1 MILDTLILI
10 ILLEDV
16 KFKIIKKLILLLLFI
31 PLVSF
36 GQMDYYVSAKGGLN
50 VREAPEAKAKKVSTL
65 SYGTFVS
72 IESRTALKL
81 TINDTNEETGI
92 KKQIEG
98 EWVKIISEK
107 GISGYVFD
115 GYLIQFK
122 PHPWTVF
129 TTVSEASLN
138 IKEINLKSNEI
149 DISFDISTNYYKK
162 LNIGETIQFVP
173 LDKDLP
179 NLKFRVLDVKE
190 SDNQDLDYKLY
201 IVKAKII
208 KNIIDKYLSLN
219 KDWIRGLV
227 VHPPVK
233 GAKFL
238 GDPNV
243 LKDINEPMLDF
254 DNDGNPDFRIWDKCL
269 IFKEGEGLVEGNS
282 YEDNCD
288 KDYGGTEILINNK
301 WIKLV
306 EFVPM

>member
-1 MILDTLILI
+1 M
-10 ILLEDV
+10 
-16 KFKIIKKLILLLLFI
+16 KKLLLVLLI
-31 PLVSF
+31 VPIISF
-36 GQMDYYVSAKGGLN
+36 GQMDYYVFAKGGLN

-115 GYLIQFK
+115 GYLVKFK

-138 IKEINLKSNEI
+138 IKGINLKSNEI

-162 LNIGETIQFVP
+162 LNIGETIQFIP

-201 IVKAKII
+201 NVTAKII
-208 KNIIDKYLSLN
+208 KNITDKYLSLN
-219 KDWIRGLV
+219 KDWIKGLV

-233 GAKFL
+233 DAKFL

-243 LKDINEPMLDF
+243 RKDINEPTLDF
-254 DNDGNPDFRIWDKCL
+254 DNDGKPDFSIWDKCL

-288 KDYGGTEILINNK
+288 KGYGGTEILINNK

>member
-1 MILDTLILI
+1 M
-10 ILLEDV
+10 
-16 KFKIIKKLILLLLFI
+16 KKLLLVLLFV

-72 IESRTALKL
+72 IESRTAIKL
-81 TINDTNEETGI
+81 TINDTDKRTGVNT
-92 KKQIEG
+92 QIEG
-98 EWVKIISEK
+98 EWVEIISENN
-107 GISGYVFD
+107 IAGYVFD

-201 IVKAKII
+201 NVTAKII
-208 KNIIDKYLSLN
+208 KNITDKYLSLN
-219 KDWIRGLV
+219 KDWIKGLV
-227 VHPPVK
+227 VHPPVN

-238 GDPNV
+238 GDPNFR
-243 LKDINEPMLDF
+243 KDINEPMLDF
-254 DNDGNPDFRIWDKCL
+254 DNDGNPDFRIWYKCL

>member
-1 MILDTLILI
+1 
-10 ILLEDV
+10 
-16 KFKIIKKLILLLLFI
+16 
-31 PLVSF
+31 
-36 GQMDYYVSAKGGLN
+36 MDYYVSAKGGLN

-138 IKEINLKSNEI
+138 IKGINLKSNEI

-254 DNDGNPDFRIWDKCL
+254 DNDGKPDFRIWTKCL

-288 KDYGGTEILINNK
+288 KDFGGTEILINNK

-306 EFVPM
+306 RFVPM

>member
-1 MILDTLILI
+1 MI

-115 GYLIQFK
+115 GYLVKFK

-138 IKEINLKSNEI
+138 IKGINLKSNEI

-201 IVKAKII
+201 NVTAKII
-208 KNIIDKYLSLN
+208 KNITDKYLSLN
-219 KDWIRGLV
+219 KDWIKGLV

-233 GAKFL
+233 DAKFL
-238 GDPNV
+238 GDLNV
-243 LKDINEPMLDF
+243 RKDINEPTLDF
-254 DNDGNPDFRIWDKCL
+254 DNDGKPDFSIWDKCL

-288 KDYGGTEILINNK
+288 KGYGGTEILINNK

>member
-1 MILDTLILI
+1 M
-10 ILLEDV
+10 
-16 KFKIIKKLILLLLFI
+16 KKLLFFLLFVPI
-31 PLVSF
+31 VSF

-72 IESRTALKL
+72 IESRTAIKL
-81 TINDTNEETGI
+81 TINDTDKRTGVNT
-92 KKQIEG
+92 QIEG
-98 EWVKIISEK
+98 EWVEIISENN
-107 GISGYVFD
+107 IAGYVFD
-115 GYLIQFK
+115 GYLVPFK
-122 PHPWTVF
+122 PNPWTVF

-201 IVKAKII
+201 NVIAKII
-208 KNIIDKYLSLN
+208 KNITDKYLSLN
-219 KDWIRGLV
+219 KDWIKGLV
-227 VHPPVK
+227 VHPPVN

-238 GDPNV
+238 GDPNFR
-243 LKDINEPMLDF
+243 KDINEPMLDF

>member
-1 MILDTLILI
+1 M
-10 ILLEDV
+10 
-16 KFKIIKKLILLLLFI
+16 KKLLLFLLFVPI
-31 PLVSF
+31 VSL

-50 VREAPEAKAKKVSTL
+50 VRKAPEAKAKKVSTL

-115 GYLIQFK
+115 GYLVKFK

-162 LNIGETIQFVP
+162 LNIGETIQFIP

-201 IVKAKII
+201 NVTAKII
-208 KNIIDKYLSLN
+208 KNITDKYLSLN
-219 KDWIRGLV
+219 KDWIKGLV

-254 DNDGNPDFRIWDKCL
+254 DNDGKPDFRIWTTCL

-288 KDYGGTEILINNK
+288 KDFGGTEILINNK

-306 EFVPM
+306 RFVPM

>member
-1 MILDTLILI
+1 M
-10 ILLEDV
+10 
-16 KFKIIKKLILLLLFI
+16 KKLLLLL
-31 PLVSF
+31 LVPMVSL

-50 VREAPEAKAKKVSTL
+50 VREAPDARAKKAATL

-81 TINDTNEETGI
+81 TIKDTNKETGI

-98 EWVKIISEK
+98 VWVKIVSEK

-115 GYLIQFK
+115 GYLVKFK
-122 PHPWTVF
+122 PHPWTIF
-129 TTVSEASLN
+129 TSVSEVS
-138 IKEINLKSNEI
+138 IKSKGTNLKLNEI

-173 LDKDLP
+173 LDKELP

-190 SDNQDLDYKLY
+190 SDNEGLDYKLY
-201 IVKAKII
+201 NVTAKIL
-208 KNIIDKYLSLN
+208 KNITDKYLSLN
-219 KDWIRGLV
+219 KEEIKGLV
-227 VHPPVK
+227 VHPPVN

-243 LKDINEPMLDF
+243 RKDINIPMLDF
-254 DNDGNPDFRIWDKCL
+254 DNDGNPDFRFWNKCL
-269 IFKEGEGLVEGNS
+269 IFKEGVGLVEGNS
-282 YEDNCD
+282 YEDYCD
-288 KDYGGTEILINNK
+288 KEPGGTEILINNK